1 MEPLSTQFNEAALR
15 RFLWLMLVIFFWM
28 SASTDAKK
36 AENKLKRRRSAQ
48 QEAARLKPVRRPVP
62 PAFVGA
68 GLPRFG

>member
-1 MEPLSTQFNEAALR
+1 MEALSTQFNEAALR

-36 AENKLKRRRSAQ
+36 AEKELKRRRSEQ
-48 QEAARLKPVRRPVP
+48 QEAARLKPVKRPVP
-62 PAFVGA
+62 PAFAGA